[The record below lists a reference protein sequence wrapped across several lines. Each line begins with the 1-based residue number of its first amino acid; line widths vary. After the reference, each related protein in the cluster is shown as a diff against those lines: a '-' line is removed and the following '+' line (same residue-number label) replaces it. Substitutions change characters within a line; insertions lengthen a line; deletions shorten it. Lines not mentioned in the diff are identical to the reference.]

1 LTTARLLLALA
12 ALLVIWSFWVVVFG
26 GLYIEWH
33 GWRISSREPVRPLL
47 AAAFVLA
54 IAVWRHGIEVLR
66 RDLASLEIPLD
77 RWAGPSVA
85 ILSVV
90 VLLVGLLWGTGIAG
104 GADSYG
110 YVSQSR
116 LWAQGNLIVAQPIAA
131 KVPWPNAD
139 GTFAPLGYKPWSADH
154 AIVPTYAPGLSMLM
168 ALFSLIH
175 PDGVYWVVPLA
186 GGALVALSFFLG
198 RSLGGPA
205 TGLLAAVLMATSP
218 AFLFQ
223 LVAPMSDVV
232 VAAFWV
238 AALVAAIPNRRE
250 RWLGSGLVSSFAILT
265 RPNTAPI
272 AAVFVL
278 AALAHGR
285 NDIRSRADFRIRV
298 LNALAYATG
307 TLPGVLS
314 VAAIHTALYGS
325 PFESGYGAARDLY
338 ALQNFPTNF
347 VRYSTWL
354 VTSETPLVCFAAA
367 APILV
372 WHSVSNRWL
381 TGLTAF
387 LAVSTWLCYVFYRP
401 FEEWWYLRFLL
412 TAFPCLLALTALTL
426 TRMLTAVRA
435 GWRVP
440 LAVAVL
446 APVLIWRINYA
457 AEHGTFESWRHER
470 RYADSGRYVAQQLP
484 PNAALYS
491 MQESGSLR
499 HYAGRITLRWDALDP
514 AWLDRSIEVL
524 RGLGYEPYFVL
535 EEPEEADFRG
545 RFAAHSPLG
554 RLNWPPLAE
563 LSTSPVVRIYDP
575 DGAKR

>member
-1 LTTARLLLALA
+1 LLALA
-12 ALLVIWSFWVVVFG
+12 ALLLIWSFWVVGYG
-26 GLYIEWH
+26 GLFIEWH
-33 GWRISSREPVRPLL
+33 GWRLSSREPVRPLL
-47 AAAFVLA
+47 AATLVLI
-54 IAVWRHGIEVLR
+54 IAVWRHGVEGVR
-66 RDLASLEIPLD
+66 RELASLEIPLD
-77 RWAGPSVA
+77 RWAGPLVV
-85 ILSVV
+85 ILSVA
-90 VLLVGLLWGTGIAG
+90 VLLIGLIWGTAVAG

-116 LWAQGNLIVAQPIAA
+116 LWTQGNLIVDQPIAA

-139 GTFAPLGYKPWSADH
+139 WTFAPLGYKPWSAGH
-154 AIVPTYAPGLSMLM
+154 AIVPTYAPGLPMLM
-168 ALFSLIH
+168 ALFSLVH
-175 PDGVYWVVPLA
+175 SEAVYWVVPLA
-186 GGALVALSFFLG
+186 GAALVALSFSLS
-198 RSLGGPA
+198 RSLAGPTA
-205 TGLLAAVLMATSP
+205 GLLAAVLMATSP

-232 VAAFWV
+232 IAAFWV

-265 RPNTAPI
+265 RPNTAAI

-278 AALAHGR
+278 AALAARQDDVGGR
-285 NDIRSRADFRIRV
+285 SDYRTRI
-298 LNALAYATG
+298 LNALAYVTG

-338 ALQNFPTNF
+338 ALQNFPTNV

-354 VTSETPLVCFAAA
+354 VASETPLVCLAAA

-372 WHSVSNRWL
+372 WHSVSDRWL
-381 TGLTAF
+381 TGLTVC

-401 FEEWWYLRFLL
+401 FQEWWYLRFLL

-426 TRMLTAVRA
+426 TRLLTTVRP
-435 GWRVP
+435 GWRMP
-440 LAVAVL
+440 LAVTVL
-446 APVLIWRINYA
+446 APVLMWRINYA
-457 AEHGTFESWRHER
+457 ADHGAFDSWRHER
-470 RYADSGRYVAQQLP
+470 RYADSGRYVARRLP
-484 PNAALYS
+484 ANAALYS

-499 HYAGRITLRWDALDP
+499 HYGGRLTIRWDALDP
-514 AWLDRSIEVL
+514 TWLDRSIDVL
-524 RGLGYEPYFVL
+524 RDLGYEPYFVL

-545 RFAAHSPLG
+545 RFAAHGPLG

-563 LSTSPVVRIYDP
+563 LPTSPVVRIYDP
-575 DGAKR
+575 GGAKR